1 MNKNDIVRLEIT
13 ALTSEGNGVGRYE
26 GMAVFVPYTAVGDVI
41 ECRIVKLK
49 PNYAYGKI
57 ERLLF
62 SSKDRIEPDCPSY
75 FRCGGC
81 VFRHISYDAELRAKE
96 GFVRDS
102 FRRIGGFELEPEPI
116 IGCKDTYHY
125 RNKVQLPVAS
135 DENGCFYGFFSQRSH
150 RVIRTRNCLI
160 QPEIFTDISDDII
173 SYQNSHGLPAYDE
186 STGRGL
192 LRHIYL
198 RKGEH
203 SGEIMVVLVVSKSTD
218 AYNELA
224 HMLADKYK
232 AIKTV
237 CLNVNSERTNVILGS
252 KDICLYGDGKISD
265 CMCGMKLEISP
276 HAFYQVN
283 TPAAETVY
291 SVAKDYAHL
300 SEDETLLDLY
310 CGIGTVGLS
319 MADKIKKLVGVE
331 VIEQAIVNAR
341 KNAELNGMASKAE
354 FVCGDAGEISRAI
367 CKESEDSASKPSVH
381 GININDKI
389 DVVVVDPP
397 RKGCDK
403 TTLDAI
409 LDMSPERVVYISC
422 NHATA
427 ARDAKYL
434 CEQGYSLVRYRP
446 CDMFPRTAH
455 VETVVLLSHKK
466 PDSTI
471 SVKVEFGEGEGK
483 VPLDNISKRA
493 EAYKP
498 KERVTYKMI
507 KEYIEAKYGFKVHT
521 AYIAEVKRSLG
532 LPMYDAPNAVEELKQ
547 PRKHPTAEKAEA
559 IKDALKHFEVI

>member
-265 CMCGMKLEISP
+265 IMCGMKLEISP

-367 CKESEDSASKPSVH
+367 CKESGDSASKPSVH
-381 GININDKI
+381 GINDKI

-455 VETVVLLSHKK
+455 VETVVLLSKGEIDSKK
-466 PDSTI
+466 
-471 SVKVEFGEGEGK
+471 VRVEFSLEDVDMSGFQKGATYEQIKAYVLEKHGLKVSSLYISQVKRKCGLEIGQNYNLSKKEDAK
-483 VPLDNISKRA
+483 VPQCPL
-493 EAYKP
+493 E
-498 KERVTYKMI
+498 KE
-507 KEYIEAKYGFKVHT
+507 
-521 AYIAEVKRSLG
+521 EV
-532 LPMYDAPNAVEELKQ
+532 
-547 PRKHPTAEKAEA
+547 
-559 IKDALKHFEVI
+559 IIDALKHFQII

>member
-150 RVIRTRNCLI
+150 RVIRIRNCLI

-173 SYQNSHGLPAYDE
+173 SYQNSRGLPAYDE

-367 CKESEDSASKPSVH
+367 CKESGDSASKPSVH
-381 GININDKI
+381 GINDKI

-455 VETVVLLSHKK
+455 VETVVLLSKGEIDSKK
-466 PDSTI
+466 
-471 SVKVEFGEGEGK
+471 VRVEFSLEGMDMSGFQKGTTYEQIKAYVLKHTGLKVSSLYISQVKRKCGLDVGQNYNLSKKENAK
-483 VPLDNISKRA
+483 VPKCPPEK
-493 EAYKP
+493 EA
-498 KERVTYKMI
+498 
-507 KEYIEAKYGFKVHT
+507 
-521 AYIAEVKRSLG
+521 
-532 LPMYDAPNAVEELKQ
+532 
-547 PRKHPTAEKAEA
+547 A
-559 IKDALKHFEVI
+559 IMEALKYFRMI

>member
-102 FRRIGGFELEPEPI
+102 FRRIGGFELDPEPI

-150 RVIRTRNCLI
+150 RVIRIRNCLI

-218 AYNELA
+218 VYNELA

-265 CMCGMKLEISP
+265 IMCGMKLEISP

-381 GININDKI
+381 GINDKI

-455 VETVVLLSHKK
+455 VETVVLLGREFEKSREHVYLDYEPSKEIDLPGGATYSEIK
-466 PDSTI
+466 QWIQAEYGLKVS
-471 SVKVEFGEGEGK
+471 SLYVAQVKQKHGIVERECY
-483 VPLDNISKRA
+483 N
-493 EAYKP
+493 KP
-498 KERVTYKMI
+498 KSENAKQPKCPPE
-507 KEYIEAKYGFKVHT
+507 KEAAIEA
-521 AYIAEVKRSLG
+521 
-532 LPMYDAPNAVEELKQ
+532 
-547 PRKHPTAEKAEA
+547 
-559 IKDALKHFEVI
+559 ALKHFKMI